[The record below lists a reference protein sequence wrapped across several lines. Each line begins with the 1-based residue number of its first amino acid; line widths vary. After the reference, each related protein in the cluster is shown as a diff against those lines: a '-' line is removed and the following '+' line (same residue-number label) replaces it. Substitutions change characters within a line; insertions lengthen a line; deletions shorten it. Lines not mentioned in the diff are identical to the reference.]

1 MKGSILMKNN
11 NIKRADNW
19 LACQFLIQDL
29 IENEHFSP
37 SVINVYVDEIVRLLK
52 ETSERQA

>member
-1 MKGSILMKNN
+1 MKNN